1 MAADDIIKCVRD
13 LPSLPAVVAE
23 LLATMEQEDI
33 DTHVL
38 AAKIALDQALTAKTL
53 RLANSSFY
61 GLQSKVTT
69 IQQAIS
75 VLGFHSIRTLVTA
88 CSVTASFA
96 PVKDVEFDFQAFWRH
111 AIGSAVC
118 ARVLA
123 PRCGVNPDT
132 AFTAGLLHDLGTLV
146 LCTRFPADYRR
157 VLAYRREHDCV
168 TSAAQLAVFG
178 IDHAAVGSALT
189 AHWKFPQQIQA
200 AVAGHHLA
208 EEAAARPGTGAG
220 ARSPARPAPTLTTV
234 IYLANILA
242 HALDMSGQEDDQ
254 VPPLSL
260 EVWGALD
267 LDDGAWAGAFAEA
280 EQLYHDMCQTLTP

>member
-1 MAADDIIKCVRD
+1 MIAADDIIKCVRD

-61 GLQSKVTT
+61 GLQAKVTT
-69 IQQAIS
+69 IQQAVS

-96 PVKDVEFDFQAFWRH
+96 PSKDVDFDFQAFWRH

-123 PRCGVNPDT
+123 PRFGLNPDT

-157 VLAYRREHDCV
+157 VAAYRREHDCV
-168 TSAAQLAVFG
+168 ASAAELAVFG

-208 EEAAARPGTGAG
+208 DEAAAQKTGRAH
-220 ARSPARPAPTLTTV
+220 AAPTLTTV
-234 IYLANILA
+234 IYMANILA

-260 EVWGALD
+260 EVWQALD
-267 LDDGAWAGAFAEA
+267 LSDSAWEGAFADA
-280 EQLYHDMCQTLTP
+280 EQLFQDMCQTLTP

>member
-1 MAADDIIKCVRD
+1 MIAADDVIKCVRD

-38 AAKIALDQALTAKTL
+38 ATKIALDQALTAKTL

-88 CSVTASFA
+88 CSVTASFT
-96 PVKDVEFDFQAFWRH
+96 PSKDVEFDFQAFWRH

-123 PRCGVNPDT
+123 PRCGINPDT

-157 VLAYRREHDCV
+157 VAAYRREHDCV
-168 TSAAQLAVFG
+168 TSAAQMAVFG

-208 EEAAARPGTGAG
+208 GEAAAQATGRGRA
-220 ARSPARPAPTLTTV
+220 APTLTTV
-234 IYLANILA
+234 IYMANILA

-254 VPPLSL
+254 VPPVSL
-260 EVWGALD
+260 EVWQALD
-267 LDDGAWAGAFAEA
+267 LDDGAWDSAFAEA
-280 EQLYHDMCQTLTP
+280 EQLFHDMCQTLTP

>member
-1 MAADDIIKCVRD
+1 MIAADDIIKCVRD

-38 AAKIALDQALTAKTL
+38 ATKIALDQALTAKTL

-88 CSVTASFA
+88 CSVTASFS
-96 PVKDVEFDFQAFWRH
+96 PNKDVEFDFQAFWRH

-123 PRCGVNPDT
+123 PRCGINPDT

-157 VLAYRREHDCV
+157 VAAYRREHDCV

-208 EEAAARPGTGAG
+208 DEAAAPAAGRAG
-220 ARSPARPAPTLTTV
+220 AVPTLTTV
-234 IYLANILA
+234 IYMANILA

-254 VPPLSL
+254 VPPVSL
-260 EVWGALD
+260 EVWQALD
-267 LDDGAWAGAFAEA
+267 LDDAAWDSAFAEA
-280 EQLYHDMCQTLTP
+280 EQLFHDMCQTLTP

>member
-1 MAADDIIKCVRD
+1 MIAADDIIKCVRD

-88 CSVTASFA
+88 CSVTASFT
-96 PVKDVEFDFQAFWRH
+96 PGKDVEFDFQAFWRH

-123 PRCGVNPDT
+123 PRFGINPDT

-157 VLAYRREHDCV
+157 VAAYQREHDCV

-208 EEAAARPGTGAG
+208 DEATAPPG
-220 ARSPARPAPTLTTV
+220 ARAAPSLTTV
-234 IYLANILA
+234 TYMANILA

-260 EVWGALD
+260 EVWQSLD
-267 LDDGAWAGAFAEA
+267 LSDSAWESAFADA
-280 EQLYHDMCQTLTP
+280 EQLFDDMCQTLTP

>member
-1 MAADDIIKCVRD
+1 MIAAADIIKCVRD

-111 AIGSAVC
+111 AIGGAVC

-146 LCTRFPADYRR
+146 LCTRFPAEYRR
-157 VLAYRREHDCV
+157 VLAHRREHDCT

-189 AHWKFPQQIQA
+189 AHWKFPRQIQA
-200 AVAGHHLA
+200 AVAGHHLGD
-208 EEAAARPGTGAG
+208 EAAAHGGPGAG
-220 ARSPARPAPTLTTV
+220 NGGRAAPSLTTV

-260 EVWGALD
+260 AAWDALG
-267 LDDGAWAGAFAEA
+267 LDDGAWQARFAEA
-280 EQLYHDMCQTLTP
+280 EQLYHDMCQTLSP

>member
-1 MAADDIIKCVRD
+1 MIAADDIIKCVRD

-23 LLATMEQEDI
+23 LLATMEREDI

-88 CSVTASFA
+88 CSVTASFT
-96 PVKDVEFDFQAFWRH
+96 PDKDIEFDFQAFWRH

-118 ARVLA
+118 ARALA
-123 PRCGVNPDT
+123 PRLGVNPDT

-157 VLAYRREHDCV
+157 VAAYRREHDCV

-178 IDHAAVGSALT
+178 IDHAAVGAALT
-189 AHWKFPQQIQA
+189 SHWKFPQQIQA

-208 EEAAARPGTGAG
+208 DQAVAQATGG
-220 ARSPARPAPTLTTV
+220 ARAAPTLTMV
-234 IYLANILA
+234 VYMANILA

-254 VPPLSL
+254 VPPLPL
-260 EVWGALD
+260 EVWQALA
-267 LDDGAWAGAFAEA
+267 LDDGAWDSTFAEA
-280 EQLYHDMCQTLTP
+280 EQLFHDMCQTLTP

>member
-1 MAADDIIKCVRD
+1 MISADDVIKCVRD

-23 LLATMEQEDI
+23 LLATMENDDV

-88 CSVTASFA
+88 CSVTAGFTPSGQ
-96 PVKDVEFDFQAFWRH
+96 VEFDFQAFWRH

-123 PRCGVNPDT
+123 PRLGVNPDT

-146 LCTRFPADYRR
+146 LCTRFAADYRR
-157 VLAYRREHDCV
+157 VLAYRREHDCMS
-168 TSAAQLAVFG
+168 SAAQLAVFG

-200 AVAGHHLA
+200 AVAGHH
-208 EEAAARPGTGAG
+208 
-220 ARSPARPAPTLTTV
+220 SPPEPAPGRAKPGAAEAPALTTV
-234 IYLANILA
+234 VYLANVLA
-242 HALDMSGQEDDQ
+242 HALDLSDQEDDQ
-254 VPPLSL
+254 VPPLSP
-260 EVWGALD
+260 EVWRALD
-267 LDDGAWAGAFAEA
+267 LDDEAWHDAFADI
-280 EQLYHDMCQTLTP
+280 EQLFHDMCQTLTP

>member
-1 MAADDIIKCVRD
+1 VIAADDIIKCVRD

-88 CSVTASFA
+88 CSVTASFT
-96 PVKDVEFDFQAFWRH
+96 PGKDVEFDFQAFWRH

-123 PRCGVNPDT
+123 PRLGINPDT

-157 VLAYRREHDCV
+157 VTAYRREHDCV
-168 TSAAQLAVFG
+168 TSAAQMAVFG
-178 IDHAAVGSALT
+178 IDHAAVGAALT
-189 AHWKFPQQIQA
+189 SHWKFPQQIQA

-208 EEAAARPGTGAG
+208 DEAAVQATGRGRA
-220 ARSPARPAPTLTTV
+220 APTLTTV
-234 IYLANILA
+234 IYMANILA

-254 VPPLSL
+254 VPPVSL
-260 EVWGALD
+260 EVWQALG
-267 LDDGAWAGAFAEA
+267 LDDGAWDSAFAEA
-280 EQLYHDMCQTLTP
+280 EQLFHDMCQTLTP